1 MNLTPKMTKES
12 IHQQIDSAFKV
23 YKKHSALKFK
33 KVKPNEACDIKISF
47 CEQGHGDSFSFHGAC
62 GVLAHGFYPSPGIG
76 GYLHFDAEEN

>member
-33 KVKPNEACDIKISF
+33 KVEPNEPCNIKISF
-47 CEQGHGDSFSFHGAC
+47 C
-62 GVLAHGFYPSPGIG
+62 V
-76 GYLHFDAEEN
+76 